1 MAYPISPDDAERV
14 AKLQSLGILDSSQD
28 QNFDRIVRLCQDIF
42 GVEVATISLV
52 DSERQWFKSVV
63 GLDVCETD
71 RDVAFCNHTIM
82 GNGIFEVTDAVAH
95 PDFSTNA
102 LVTGP
107 PHIRYYAGAPFAYD
121 GFKLGAVCLIDTH
134 PRDALDERGRAIL
147 TGLAAIVEREIRVQ
161 RMLRESVAMLATTVK
176 SPD

>member
-1 MAYPISPDDAERV
+1 MTYPKSLDDSERV
-14 AKLQSLGILDSSQD
+14 AKLHSLGILDSSPD

-42 GVEVATISLV
+42 GVEIATISLV

-71 RDVAFCNHTIM
+71 RDVAFCNYTIM
-82 GNGIFEVTDAVAH
+82 GDEIFEVTDALAH
-95 PDFSTNA
+95 PDFAENA

-121 GFKLGAVCLIDTH
+121 GFKMGAVCLIDSQ
-134 PRDALDERGRAIL
+134 PRAALDERERSIL
-147 TGLAAIVEREIRVQ
+147 EGLAAVVQREIRVQ
-161 RMLRESVAMLATTVK
+161 RLLRESVAMLTTIVK
-176 SPD
+176 SSE